1 MRALIVAI
9 AIFLVICTFIG
20 IHSYIM
26 LNLTKNIRPL
36 CQETISFAS
45 ADQWNKVIENIDQIQ
60 NRWDKKRLWASL
72 TISTKNIEEI
82 EISLKQSRAFAV
94 LHQKSD
100 FMGEFIMFSM
110 LLDHIPHQEGFS
122 IEEIL

>member
-9 AIFLVICTFIG
+9 TIFLVICIFIG

-26 LNLTKNIRPL
+26 INLTNRISPI
-36 CQETISFAS
+36 CQETIRFAN
-45 ADQWNKVIENIDQIQ
+45 ADQWDKVIENIDQIQ
-60 NRWDKKRLWASL
+60 NTWDKKRLWASL

-94 LHQKSD
+94 LHAKSD

-110 LLDHIPHQEGFS
+110 LLDHIPHQEGFG

>member
-9 AIFLVICTFIG
+9 TIFLVICIFIG

-26 LNLTKNIRPL
+26 INLTKRISPI
-36 CQETISFAS
+36 CEETIGFAS
-45 ADQWNKVIENIDQIQ
+45 ADQWDKVIKNIDQIQ
-60 NRWDKKRLWASL
+60 NFWDKKRLWASL

-82 EISLKQSRAFAV
+82 EISLKQSRVFAV
-94 LHQKSD
+94 LHEKSD

>member
-9 AIFLVICTFIG
+9 TIFLVICIFIG

-26 LNLTKNIRPL
+26 INLTNRISPI
-36 CQETISFAS
+36 CQETMRFAN
-45 ADQWNKVIENIDQIQ
+45 ADQWDKVIENIDQIQ
-60 NRWDKKRLWASL
+60 NTWDKKRLWASL

-94 LHQKSD
+94 LNAESD

-110 LLDHIPHQEGFS
+110 LLDHIPHQEGFG

>member
-9 AIFLVICTFIG
+9 TIFLVICIFIG

-26 LNLTKNIRPL
+26 INLTKRISPI
-36 CQETISFAS
+36 CEETIRFAR
-45 ADQWNKVIENIDQIQ
+45 ADQWDKVIKNIEKIQ
-60 NRWDKKRLWASL
+60 STWDKKRLWASL

-82 EISLKQSRAFAV
+82 EISLKQSRAFAS
-94 LHQKSD
+94 LHEKSD

>member
-9 AIFLVICTFIG
+9 TIFLVICIFIG
-20 IHSYIM
+20 IHSYTII
-26 LNLTKNIRPL
+26 NLTKRISPV
-36 CQETISFAS
+36 CEETIGFVS
-45 ADQWNKVIENIDQIQ
+45 ADQWDKVIKNIDKIQ
-60 NRWDKKRLWASL
+60 NMWNKKRLWTSL

-94 LHQKSD
+94 LHEKSD